1 MSTTQQVTDILNRS
15 GINFERL
22 SSPTSISF
30 RAADFERNKGFRV
43 EVAETTSR
51 YLINFSLESMAAD
64 LARLIRKN
72 VTDSHAQLEL
82 IGQLSRSSTSSQ
94 LFRVNEEPY
103 LTIGDALE
111 VTNWF
116 SVSMEDVISKPLSE
130 EALRKR
136 VEELLTTILLLIPA
150 EDIETVDE
158 DLTSF
163 DVEGAVKRGT
173 FNSFE
178 RSAKNRRICITIFG
192 YECKVCGVDLEK
204 RYGAIAAE
212 FIHVH
217 HITPVSQMGG
227 PREVNPLTE
236 LIPVCPNCHYVM
248 HRTNPPTHPD
258 KLKNNLN
265 NA

>member
-1 MSTTQQVTDILNRS
+1 M
-15 GINFERL
+15 
-22 SSPTSISF
+22 
-30 RAADFERNKGFRV
+30 
-43 EVAETTSR
+43 EVAETTSN

-72 VTDSHAQLEL
+72 VMGNHAQLEI
-82 IGQLSRSSTSSQ
+82 IGKLGSTSTSSQ
-94 LFRVNEEPY
+94 LFRVNEEPF

-111 VTNWF
+111 VPNWF
-116 SVSMEDVISKPLSE
+116 SVSMEDVISKPLTG

-136 VEELLTTILLLIPA
+136 VEELLTTILLLIPS
-150 EDIETVDE
+150 EDTETVEE
-158 DLTSF
+158 DLPTF
-163 DVEGAVKRGT
+163 DVEGAVRSGV

-178 RSAKNRRICITIFG
+178 RSARNRRICITIFG
-192 YECKVCGVDLEK
+192 YECKICGVDLEN
-204 RYGAIAAE
+204 RYGAIAAN

-248 HRTNPPTHPD
+248 HRANPPEHPD
-258 KLKNNLN
+258 KIRDQLN
-265 NA
+265 GS